1 MEASGIKMMT
11 YINPYFQAN
20 LDDEDAIASS
30 QYTVGDAAGYFI
42 KNSAN
47 ETYPFKSGSI
57 KFGCLDVTNPAAVEW
72 MKDIIKENLIGAAGS
87 YGWMSDFGEAVPFD
101 AVLHSGIS
109 GAEHHNE
116 YPELWQ
122 KLNRDAVREVGMDD
136 DIAFFSRSAYS
147 KSPGNARVFWLGDQL
162 TTFDEK
168 DGLNTVVIAQQSGGL
183 TGHSLAHSDIGGY
196 TVTDYPLAH
205 YHRSTELLKRWI
217 ELEAFSGSMFRTHVG
232 SSFEDSDA
240 QVWDDED
247 IMQVRRARSE
257 ATMLH
262 CINISSFTSPTPP
275 RLRPAA
281 LPTPPQ
287 FLTSRTPHPLCLA
300 SLVAAL
306 C

>member
-162 TTFDEK
+162 TTFD
-168 DGLNTVVIAQQSGGL
+168 
-183 TGHSLAHSDIGGY
+183 
-196 TVTDYPLAH
+196 
-205 YHRSTELLKRWI
+205 STP
-217 ELEAFSGSMFRTHVG
+217 
-232 SSFEDSDA
+232 
-240 QVWDDED
+240 
-247 IMQVRRARSE
+247 
-257 ATMLH
+257 
-262 CINISSFTSPTPP
+262 IS
-275 RLRPAA
+275 
-281 LPTPPQ
+281 
-287 FLTSRTPHPLCLA
+287 
-300 SLVAAL
+300 
-306 C
+306 